1 MSDHS
6 SRPTRLLTLGAAAVV
21 SIYAAGFDRTR
32 PAAQRLAEEDAAH
45 RRPPAEVRVV
55 AEGPVVATP
64 ERSDTVRPVELA
76 PAPVAPDAATTKP
89 AATVAVSPAAP
100 VVASAAVV
108 ASAPARDTAPVSTPV
123 TAPAAVPA
131 PAEPPVTDTAT
142 TVVAAPKWR
151 DGTYSGWG
159 NSRHGS
165 IEATVTIRGGR
176 IAEAYISRCE
186 TRYSCSWIEH
196 LQIQVVD
203 RQGPEVDFV
212 SGATQSVNAFY
223 YAVVEALNKA
233 K

>member
-6 SRPTRLLTLGAAAVV
+6 TRPTRLLALGAAAVV

-32 PAAQRLAEEDAAH
+32 PAARRLAEEDAAH
-45 RRPPAEVRVV
+45 RRPPAEVRAV
-55 AEGPVVATP
+55 AQPPVT
-64 ERSDTVRPVELA
+64 
-76 PAPVAPDAATTKP
+76 AAP
-89 AATVAVSPAAP
+89 AATDVVEVVEVAPAAAASVPKPAKPAKPLEAAIVAPTVERAP
-100 VVASAAVV
+100 VVDSASP
-108 ASAPARDTAPVSTPV
+108 SAPATIP
-123 TAPAAVPA
+123 VPA
-131 PAEPPVTDTAT
+131 PAAAPAADTAT
-142 TVVAAPKWR
+142 SAVAPPKWR

-165 IEATVTIRGGR
+165 IEATVTIRAGK
-176 IAEAYISRCE
+176 ITEAYISRCE

-223 YAVVEALNKA
+223 YAVVEALAKA

>member
-6 SRPTRLLTLGAAAVV
+6 TRPTRLLALGAAAVV

-32 PAAQRLAEEDAAH
+32 PAARRLAEEDAAH
-45 RRPPAEVRVV
+45 RRPPAEVRAVAQLPVTAAPAVTDVV
-55 AEGPVVATP
+55 EAVEVAPVKPTIKA
-64 ERSDTVRPVELA
+64 
-76 PAPVAPDAATTKP
+76 APVAPVVD
-89 AATVAVSPAAP
+89 TVP
-100 VVASAAVV
+100 VI
-108 ASAPARDTAPVSTPV
+108 DSTPL
-123 TAPAAVPA
+123 PAPA
-131 PAEPPVTDTAT
+131 PAEPPTADTAT
-142 TVVAAPKWR
+142 SVVAPPKWR

-165 IEATVTIRGGR
+165 IEATVTIRAGK
-176 IAEAYISRCE
+176 ITEAYISRCE

-223 YAVVEALNKA
+223 YAVVEALAKA

>member
-6 SRPTRLLTLGAAAVV
+6 TRPTRLLALGAAAVV

-32 PAAQRLAEEDAAH
+32 PAARRLAEEDAAH
-45 RRPPAEVRVV
+45 RRPPAEVRAVAQPPVTAAPAATDVV
-55 AEGPVVATP
+55 EA
-64 ERSDTVRPVELA
+64 VEVA
-76 PAPVAPDAATTKP
+76 PAPTAAPAKSL
-89 AATVAVSPAAP
+89 VAAP
-100 VVASAAVV
+100 VASVAPVV
-108 ASAPARDTAPVSTPV
+108 DTAPVVDS
-123 TAPAAVPA
+123 APSPAPSPAPA
-131 PAEPPVTDTAT
+131 PAEPPAADTAT
-142 TVVAAPKWR
+142 SAVAPPKWR

-165 IEATVTIRGGR
+165 IEATVTIRGGK
-176 IAEAYISRCE
+176 ITEAYISRCE

-223 YAVVEALNKA
+223 YAVVEALAKA

>member
-6 SRPTRLLTLGAAAVV
+6 TRPTRLLALGAAAVV

-32 PAAQRLAEEDAAH
+32 PAARRLAEEDAAH
-45 RRPPAEVRVV
+45 RRPPAEVRAVAQLPVTAAPAVTDVV
-55 AEGPVVATP
+55 A
-64 ERSDTVRPVELA
+64 SVEVA
-76 PAPVAPDAATTKP
+76 PAPTAAPAKSL
-89 AATVAVSPAAP
+89 VAAP
-100 VVASAAVV
+100 VASVAPVV
-108 ASAPARDTAPVSTPV
+108 DTAPVVDS
-123 TAPAAVPA
+123 APSPAPA
-131 PAEPPVTDTAT
+131 PAEPPAADTAT
-142 TVVAAPKWR
+142 SVVAPPKWR

-165 IEATVTIRGGR
+165 IEATVTIRGGK
-176 IAEAYISRCE
+176 ITEAYISRCE

-223 YAVVEALNKA
+223 YAVVEALAKA